1 MKEFLDRVRAT
12 DRAALEERLAGTG
25 PARVEEALSRESLE
39 EEDLLALLSPAA
51 DPFLEEITRRS
62 AGLTERRFGRVIQ
75 LYVPLYLSNECV
87 NQCLYCGFAHR
98 VETPRL
104 TLEPAEAVA
113 EARLLHEEGFRHILL
128 VSGED
133 PRRVDLPYL
142 LRVVGELRPL
152 FHSIAIEIQPLDRES
167 YARLVAAGVDG
178 LALYQEVYDPV
189 LYRRYHPAGPKRSLA
204 RRLAAI
210 AAGGEAG
217 MRSLGI
223 GALLGLAPWRAEA
236 FMLLL
241 HGRALART
249 FWRSRVSVSFPRLN
263 DAAGGFRAPF
273 PVDDRSLVHML
284 CTARLALPDAELVVS
299 TRERAGLR
307 DNLIGLGVTRMSA
320 GSRTSPGAYSHPS
333 RHEGE
338 QFRITDNRPPAEIA
352 RAIAARRRE
361 PVWKD
366 FDRHFIAP

>member
-1 MKEFLDRVRAT
+1 MDFMEEVRRT
-12 DRAALEERLAGTG
+12 DREALARRLAACDT
-25 PARVEEALSRESLE
+25 ARVERALAREE
-39 EEDLLALLSPAA
+39 PDEEDILSLLSPAA
-51 DPFLEEITRRS
+51 DPFLEAIARRS
-62 AGLTERRFGRVIQ
+62 AELTKRRFGRVIQ

-98 VETPRL
+98 VETPRV
-104 TLEPAEAVA
+104 TLSPAEAVA

-142 LRVVGELRPL
+142 LDVVNELRPL
-152 FHSIAIEIQPLDRES
+152 FHSISIEIQPLARGE

-178 LALYQEVYDPV
+178 LALYQEVYDPR
-189 LYRRYHPAGPKRSLA
+189 LYRRYHPAGPKRSMK

-223 GALLGLAPWRAEA
+223 GVLLGLAPWRAEA
-236 FMLLL
+236 FLLLL

-249 FWRSRVSVSFPRLN
+249 FWRSRISVSFPRIN
-263 DAAGGFRAPF
+263 DAAGGFKAPF
-273 PVDDRSLVHML
+273 PVEDRSLVHML
-284 CTARLALPDAELVVS
+284 CTARIVLPDAELVVS
-299 TRERAGLR
+299 TRERAALR

-320 GSRTSPGAYSHPS
+320 GSRTSPGGYSHPGC
-333 RHEGE
+333 HEGE